1 VVIDHG
7 RNPETGKRK
16 RVWHSGFAT
25 LGDAVEAR
33 TPLLRERDTGAA
45 IDPSRQTLTQ
55 FLRDEWLP
63 SREPTTASAG
73 RRFVRRV

>member
-1 VVIDHG
+1 MVIDHG

-33 TPLLRERDTGAA
+33 TRLYVSATPVAA